1 MTPRR
6 GRVQRAPLAPKL
18 QMSGDGVRQ
27 MADEVLLELY
37 DDADATAEET
47 EGLTQG
53 LRSELL
59 GLEEVAEVS
68 RGTAGPPPPGTRGLD
83 VAALGALVVAV
94 EPTIGA
100 ISRIVS
106 VVRDWLAHRGG
117 DQTGQTVRI
126 TVKGQSIELGAA
138 TAAQQ
143 QELVDEFLHAVGAP
157 GSA

>member
-1 MTPRR
+1 
-6 GRVQRAPLAPKL
+6 
-18 QMSGDGVRQ
+18 

-37 DDADATAEET
+37 DAGDSSAEET
-47 EGLTQG
+47 EGRTQG

-59 GLEEVAEVS
+59 DLDEVADVS
-68 RGTAGPPPPGTRGLD
+68 RASAGPPPPGSRGLD

-100 ISRIVS
+100 LSRIVS

-117 DQTGQTVRI
+117 DEHAGESVRI
-126 TVKGQSIELGAA
+126 TVNGQSIELGAA

-143 QELVDEFLHAVGAP
+143 QALVDEFLQAAGAH
-157 GSA
+157 